1 MNLEL
6 FNNILNKAKENNF
19 VQNFI
24 NELSNHLEETSQLA
38 SNQDNNLQSNSLK
51 EENCLYQVVE
61 IGSDGAYLQN
71 INNNKICEEKDIP
84 KDILNKIENDTILR
98 YKDGEYVIEEEMTQ
112 KFFDSLV
119 GIKEYKDIQESFI
132 RESNILELDSD
143 TRYKIKEFEENDT
156 ILIYGNDEK
165 NIIKVPNELI
175 PFFTNNET
183 ILYYKDGKFE
193 REV

>member
-1 MNLEL
+1 MDLEL

-24 NELSNHLEETSQLA
+24 NELSNHLEETNQLA
-38 SNQDNNLQSNSLK
+38 SNQDNNLQANSLK

-61 IGSDGAYLQN
+61 IDSDGAYLQN
-71 INNNKICEEKDIP
+71 INDNKICEEKDIP

-98 YKDGEYVIEEEMTQ
+98 YKDGEYIIEEEMTQ

-132 RESNILELDSD
+132 RESSILELDSD
-143 TRYKIKEFEENDT
+143 TRYKVKEFEENDT

-175 PFFTNNET
+175 PFFTNSET

>member
-6 FNNILNKAKENNF
+6 FNNMLNKAKENNF

-71 INNNKICEEKDIP
+71 INNNKICEEKDIT

>member
-6 FNNILNKAKENNF
+6 FNNMLNKAKENNF

>member
-1 MNLEL
+1 MDLEL

-24 NELSNHLEETSQLA
+24 NELSNHLEETNQLA
-38 SNQDNNLQSNSLK
+38 SNQDNNLQANSLK

-61 IGSDGAYLQN
+61 IDSDGAYLQN
-71 INNNKICEEKDIP
+71 INDNKICEEKDIP

-98 YKDGEYVIEEEMTQ
+98 YKDGEYIIEEEMTQ

-132 RESNILELDSD
+132 RESSILELDSD
-143 TRYKIKEFEENDT
+143 TRYKVKEFEENDT

-175 PFFTNNET
+175 PFFTNSET
-183 ILYYKDGKFE
+183 ILYYKDGKIE

>member
-1 MNLEL
+1 MDLEL

-24 NELSNHLEETSQLA
+24 NELSNHLEETNQLA
-38 SNQDNNLQSNSLK
+38 SNQDNNLQANSIK

-98 YKDGEYVIEEEMTQ
+98 YKDGEYIIEEEMTQ

-132 RESNILELDSD
+132 NESNILELDSD
-143 TRYKIKEFEENDT
+143 TRYKVKEFEENDT